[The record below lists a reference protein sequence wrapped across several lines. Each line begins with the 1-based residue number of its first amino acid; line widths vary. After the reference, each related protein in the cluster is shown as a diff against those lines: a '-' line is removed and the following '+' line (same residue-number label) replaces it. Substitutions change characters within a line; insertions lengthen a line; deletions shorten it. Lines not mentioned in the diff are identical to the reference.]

1 MPRPL
6 SDSWQYFEL
15 LSPDN
20 GRSRKARCSFCGHE
34 QAAGITRLHQHL
46 LYRCSR
52 ISSEIR
58 DQLRQKQDDRGHDTS
73 VPGRSELLQSQPS
86 SNVNYQFDPTLQNT
100 LHSSPASALNTY
112 SNYFD
117 AALSPTTSTTFSAAN
132 PLSFT
137 STADNLNQQQHHTQ
151 HPQQRSQ
158 QQQQPDRSQAMLDWH
173 LARALFS
180 ANIPFDKIEN
190 PHIIEF
196 FKRLQPKYAVPK
208 ARRLQQF
215 LLKEQHWD
223 LIKDNELQTAQQ
235 MPSPPTPTSSP
246 ATSQQHQSILQQRQ
260 NNVGRLGLPP
270 DGNTASI
277 DNNNSNNT
285 AIRNRLLSSIHPP
298 TELEGS
304 LWFE

>member
-20 GRSRKARCSFCGHE
+20 GRSKKARCSFCGHE

-58 DQLRQKQDDRGHDTS
+58 NQLRQKQDDRGHDTP
-73 VPGRSELLQSQPS
+73 VPHRNDLLHSQPS
-86 SNVNYQFDPTLQNT
+86 STVNYQFDPTLQNI
-100 LHSSPASALNTY
+100 LNSSPTSALNTH

-117 AALSPTTSTTFSAAN
+117 AALSPTTSTAFSTAN
-132 PLSFT
+132 PLSFAPNT
-137 STADNLNQQQHHTQ
+137 DSINQQQQQQYHHTQ
-151 HPQQRSQ
+151 QQPSQ
-158 QQQQPDRSQAMLDWH
+158 QQRQPDRSQAMLDWH

-196 FKRLQPKYAVPK
+196 FKRLQPNYVLPK

-223 LIKDNELQTAQQ
+223 LIQGSESNAAQQ
-235 MPSPPTPTSSP
+235 MPSPPTPTSSLH
-246 ATSQQHQSILQQRQ
+246 ATSQQHVLQQRQ

-270 DGNTASI
+270 DGNTVSI
-277 DNNNSNNT
+277 NNNNISNNT
-285 AIRNRLLSSIHPP
+285 ALGSRLLASIHPP
-298 TELEGS
+298 AELEGS
-304 LWFE
+304 L

>member
-58 DQLRQKQDDRGHDTS
+58 EQLRQKQDDRGHDTP
-73 VPGRSELLQSQPS
+73 VPHRNDLLHSQPPS
-86 SNVNYQFDPTLQNT
+86 TVNYQFDPTLQNT
-100 LHSSPASALNTY
+100 LNSAPTSALNTH

-117 AALSPTTSTTFSAAN
+117 ATLSPTTPTTFSTAN

-137 STADNLNQQQHHTQ
+137 SNTDSLNQQQQQ
-151 HPQQRSQ
+151 HP
-158 QQQQPDRSQAMLDWH
+158 QQPDRSQAMLDWH

-190 PHIIEF
+190 PHVIEF
-196 FKRLQPKYAVPK
+196 FKRLQPSYVVPK

-223 LIKDNELQTAQQ
+223 LIQGSDLNTAQQ
-235 MPSPPTPTSSP
+235 MPSPPTPTSSLH
-246 ATSQQHQSILQQRQ
+246 ATSQQSQSMLQQRQ
-260 NNVGRLGLPP
+260 NNVGRLRLPP
-270 DGNTASI
+270 DGNTVSI
-277 DNNNSNNT
+277 NNNTSSNT
-285 AIRNRLLSSIHPP
+285 ALGNRLLASIHPP
-298 TELEGS
+298 AELEGS
-304 LWFE
+304 L

>member
-20 GRSRKARCSFCGHE
+20 GRSRKAKCSFCGHE

-58 DQLRQKQDDRGHDTS
+58 DQLRQKQDDRGHDTP
-73 VPGRSELLQSQPS
+73 VPPRNDLLHSQPS
-86 SNVNYQFDPTLQNT
+86 STVNYHFDPTLQNT
-100 LHSSPASALNTY
+100 LDPSPTSALNTH

-117 AALSPTTSTTFSAAN
+117 AALSPTTSTTFSTAN
-132 PLSFT
+132 PLSFAPNT
-137 STADNLNQQQHHTQ
+137 DGLNQQQPQQQQHQHQ
-151 HPQQRSQ
+151 HP
-158 QQQQPDRSQAMLDWH
+158 QQQPDRSQAMLDWH

-190 PHIIEF
+190 SHMIEF
-196 FKRLQPKYAVPK
+196 FKRLQPNYVVPK

-223 LIKDNELQTAQQ
+223 LIQAQQ
-235 MPSPPTPTSSP
+235 MPSPPTPTP
-246 ATSQQHQSILQQRQ
+246 PLHATSQQQQQQQQHQSILQQRQ

-270 DGNTASI
+270 DGNTVSI
-277 DNNNSNNT
+277 NNNTSNN
-285 AIRNRLLSSIHPP
+285 ASLGSRLLASIHPP
-298 TELEGS
+298 AELEGS
-304 LWFE
+304 L